1 MSAQTDPVS
10 PGDLIGGKYRV
21 ERVLGRGGMGVV
33 VAATHAHLGQRV
45 AIKFLL
51 KEAMESDGVAARFLR
66 EGRTMVQLTSE
77 HVARVTDVG
86 THDNGAPYLVME
98 YLEGRDLG
106 EVVTARGPLPAPEVV
121 DYLLQACEAVAE
133 AHALKVVHRDL
144 KPGNLFLSRRPDGSP
159 LVKVLD
165 FGISKAHEPAGNKL
179 TQTAAVMGSP
189 AYMSPE
195 QVRSTT
201 NVDQRTDV
209 WSLGVIAYELL
220 TGKLPFEAPTMSGM
234 FAAIVASPMVPIAQ
248 RRPDLHPDLARAV
261 ERALVKEVEGRFQ
274 SVAELANALAPFG
287 TDGARISAQ
296 RVSRQLHG
304 RSGWEHAG
312 APAVTAGALGTSPN
326 AATSTTG
333 PHVATGST
341 PASRGLA
348 LVLGGLVLV
357 LGGAAGGV
365 FLLQRRA
372 PAPDAAAEP
381 ATATA
386 ATVAPEREASTPA
399 PSAAPPTEAAA
410 PPAANASA
418 TATASAAP
426 TATAPSVAPPT
437 KPPAAARGA
446 RPAKATPTAQKPA
459 KFDPLGGH

>member
-1 MSAQTDPVS
+1 
-10 PGDLIGGKYRV
+10 
-21 ERVLGRGGMGVV
+21 MGVV

-106 EVVTARGPLPAPEVV
+106 DVVTARGPLPAPEVV

-133 AHALKVVHRDL
+133 AHSLKVVHRDL

-234 FAAIVASPMVPIAQ
+234 FAAIVASPMVPIGQ

-261 ERALVKEVEGRFQ
+261 EKALVKEVEGRFQ

-304 RSGWEHAG
+304 SSGWEHAG
-312 APAVTAGALGTSPN
+312 TPAVTAGALGTSPN

-333 PHVATGST
+333 PHVATGGT

-365 FLLQRRA
+365 YVLQRRA
-372 PAPDAAAEP
+372 PAPEAAAEP
-381 ATATA
+381 TPAPTVTA
-386 ATVAPEREASTPA
+386 AVPSVAPA
-399 PSAAPPTEAAA
+399 PSAVAPAGTAAA
-410 PPAANASA
+410 PEV
-418 TATASAAP
+418 TASAAASP
-426 TATAPSVAPPT
+426 PSAGAVPSAS
-437 KPPAAARGA
+437 PPAAAKAPRA
-446 RPAKATPTAQKPA
+446 PRPSRPASTAQKPA

>member
-1 MSAQTDPVS
+1 MTAQADPVS

-51 KEAMESDGVAARFLR
+51 KEAMESEGVAARFLR

-106 EVVTARGPLPAPEVV
+106 DVVQARGPLPAPEVV

-133 AHALKVVHRDL
+133 AHALRVVHRDL
-144 KPGNLFLSRRPDGSP
+144 KPGNLFLTRRPDGSP

-165 FGISKAHEPAGNKL
+165 FGISKAHEPASNKL

-201 NVDQRTDV
+201 NVDHRSDV

-261 ERALVKEVEGRFQ
+261 EKALVKEVEGRFQ
-274 SVAELANALAPFG
+274 SVAELAGALAPFG

-296 RVSRQLHG
+296 RVQRLLHG
-304 RSGWEHAG
+304 GSGWEHAG
-312 APAVTAGALGTSPN
+312 APAVTAGSLGTSPN

-333 PHVATGST
+333 PHVGSGST
-341 PASRGLA
+341 PTSRGLA

-365 FLLQRRA
+365 FLLQQRPPA
-372 PAPDAAAEP
+372 PAAAAEP
-381 ATATA
+381 IAPAAGTVATPPPAASIAPPAVPPAEPTAAVSAATA
-386 ATVAPEREASTPA
+386 AAPSASVA
-399 PSAAPPTEAAA
+399 PSAAPARAKPVAA
-410 PPAANASA
+410 PR
-418 TATASAAP
+418 AP
-426 TATAPSVAPPT
+426 RPSRPT
-437 KPPAAARGA
+437 TTQP
-446 RPAKATPTAQKPA
+446 QKPA